1 MLLLFDSQTDV
12 LLVLK
17 SVDNK
22 TLGDISL
29 QFLCCFAIIK
39 QGLEKDGKQMYIYEI
54 SDKLLLWCDIR
65 CSDCYTCTWKQW
77 TKWCTGY
84 RTIHCHSFVPLIWLF
99 CFYSYLL
106 RVRKWNQPSLGGA
119 NETHT
124 IELSTAAASN
134 LFAS

>member
-54 SDKLLLWCDIR
+54 SDKLLL
-65 CSDCYTCTWKQW
+65 
-77 TKWCTGY
+77 
-84 RTIHCHSFVPLIWLF
+84 
-99 CFYSYLL
+99 
-106 RVRKWNQPSLGGA
+106 
-119 NETHT
+119 
-124 IELSTAAASN
+124 
-134 LFAS
+134 